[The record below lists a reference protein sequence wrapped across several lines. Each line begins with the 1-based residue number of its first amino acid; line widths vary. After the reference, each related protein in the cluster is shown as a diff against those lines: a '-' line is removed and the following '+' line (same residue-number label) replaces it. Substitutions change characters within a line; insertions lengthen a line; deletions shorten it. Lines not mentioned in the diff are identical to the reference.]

1 MTLHPTP
8 VSPVPDETARS
19 ARAAGP
25 KGNIYVQMRDVL
37 GAIYT
42 DEEFADLFAGRG
54 RPVVPPW
61 RLALVSVMQ
70 FAEGLSDRQAAEAVR
85 VRIDWKYALGLEL
98 EDTGFDYTLLCEFRA
113 RLVQGSAEERLLAT
127 LLDACTRR
135 GLLNARG
142 RHRTDGTHVL
152 GVLRVL
158 SRLER
163 VAEPLRAALN
173 ALATEDPAWVQ
184 QRVPIEWYE
193 RYGRRLEEY
202 RRPRGQAARAAY
214 VRQVGADGA
223 WLLTQVAAP
232 DTPEALQQLG
242 AVSVLQTC
250 WQQEYAPGV
259 AGTLEWRN
267 PKACPVASERLESPY
282 EPEARF
288 ATKRQLQWVGDKA
301 HRTETCDEDLPHR
314 VTQVTTTIAPAT
326 DVAQLARIQD
336 ALAARMIVPS
346 EHLVDAA
353 YVRAL
358 NLAQSRERSQIDL
371 VGPVDTDH
379 RWQARVEG
387 GCTSER
393 FAIDGEAREARCPR
407 GQRSIRWCETYTARQ
422 RRMIHIDFDPTHCL
436 PCPDRVRCT
445 RAKTAGGARP
455 LTPQPRA
462 EYEALVAGRARQP
475 TPEFAQRY
483 ARRAGIEGTFSQG
496 VRALGMRQARYRGLG
511 KTHLQQVATA
521 TALNLRRLQDWYNG
535 TPRAATRRSRFA
547 RLAPAS

>member
-1 MTLHPTP
+1 LPPSGSCSGWGTRPT
-8 VSPVPDETARS
+8 
-19 ARAAGP
+19 
-25 KGNIYVQMRDVL
+25 
-37 GAIYT
+37 
-42 DEEFADLFAGRG
+42 
-54 RPVVPPW
+54 
-61 RLALVSVMQ
+61 
-70 FAEGLSDRQAAEAVR
+70 GLQ
-85 VRIDWKYALGLEL
+85 
-98 EDTGFDYTLLCEFRA
+98 
-113 RLVQGSAEERLLAT
+113 
-127 LLDACTRR
+127 
-135 GLLNARG
+135 
-142 RHRTDGTHVL
+142 
-152 GVLRVL
+152 
-158 SRLER
+158 
-163 VAEPLRAALN
+163 
-173 ALATEDPAWVQ
+173 
-184 QRVPIEWYE
+184 
-193 RYGRRLEEY
+193 
-202 RRPRGQAARAAY
+202 
-214 VRQVGADGA
+214 
-223 WLLTQVAAP
+223 
-232 DTPEALQQLG
+232 
-242 AVSVLQTC
+242 
-250 WQQEYAPGV
+250 
-259 AGTLEWRN
+259 
-267 PKACPVASERLESPY
+267 
-282 EPEARF
+282 
-288 ATKRQLQWVGDKA
+288 
-301 HRTETCDEDLPHR
+301 TCDEDLPHR

-535 TPRAATRRSRFA
+535 APRGATRRSRFA